1 VTSGR
6 KRNEEFGSSD
16 GARRSTGSRGLALSG
31 AAAAAQAHEPVSY
44 TDKCPLTKNSW
55 ESPNGSRM
63 AEIALAPAKKSRH
76 P

>member
-1 VTSGR
+1 MKSLVQAMALV
-6 KRNEEFGSSD
+6 
-16 GARRSTGSRGLALSG
+16 GALGAGGLALSG
-31 AAAAAQAHEPVSY
+31 AVAPAQAHEPVSY

-63 AEIALAPAKKSRH
+63 AEIALASAEKSRH